1 MCVVQTAADEL
12 DELQRD
18 MADLDQLR
26 RELGQYFCEDE
37 TTFKL
42 DDCIKTFSAFF
53 DSFLKAIQV
62 SQQVYCFLPRDA
74 MHSAACAVVRCLS
87 VRLPVT
93 FMYCVETSKV
103 IFQTFSPSGSLIIQV
118 FPYQTLW
125 QYSYEDP
132 PARRRMKV
140 EYENIAIFYQQI
152 TLSQK

>member
-74 MHSAACAVVRCLS
+74 MHSAACAVVRCPSTCLCVCLS
-87 VRLPVT
+87 RSYIVSKQVKLFFKRFHHLVASSFKFFRTKRCGNIPT
-93 FMYCVETSKV
+93 RTPQRDVE
-103 IFQTFSPSGSLIIQV
+103 
-118 FPYQTLW
+118 
-125 QYSYEDP
+125 
-132 PARRRMKV
+132 
-140 EYENIAIFYQQI
+140 
-152 TLSQK
+152 